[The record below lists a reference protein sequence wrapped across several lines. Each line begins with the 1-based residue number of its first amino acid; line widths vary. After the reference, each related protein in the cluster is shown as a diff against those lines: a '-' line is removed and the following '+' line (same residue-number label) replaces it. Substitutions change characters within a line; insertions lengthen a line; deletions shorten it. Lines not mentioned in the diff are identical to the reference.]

1 MVAPTNAMV
10 SSTLEKLMELK
21 NTSHNIRAQW
31 VLNPPEPPCLWRQV
45 LDNIKGT
52 FLPRNKFSSLR
63 NQSLSKN
70 VFVLLQ
76 KLFPILGSLREYNIQ
91 KFKYDFMAGLTLAIL
106 AIPQSMGYATLAQL
120 SPEYGLYSSIIPPLI
135 YAMLASSREIV
146 IGPIAVDSMLLS
158 SMIRTLK
165 DPVHDSAGYTQLVL
179 TATFLVGVFQ
189 LAFGLFRFGF
199 LVDYLSHA
207 TIVGFLA
214 AAALGIGLQQLKGL
228 FGIKHFTNKTD
239 LISVMKAVFTSL
251 STQSEWHPFNFLFG
265 LSFLFFILFTTHLG
279 RRNKKLFWLSTAGPL
294 FWVIIFSVIAYRI
307 NLHKLEVEDYIV
319 EVLGP
324 IKGGSLKSSSLYK
337 IHVGDEFVVPLIK
350 IGFTIAVISTTMGIS
365 VGRSF
370 ASLRGYHLDP
380 NKEMVSLGL
389 MNIVGSFTSCY
400 VATGSLAR
408 TALKYNAGSETM
420 VSSIVMAL
428 MVLLSLRFLTGL
440 LYFTPKA
447 VLAAIILSAISGL
460 IDLKK
465 AYEIWKVDKFDF
477 LACIGAFIG
486 VLFASVEIG
495 LAIGVTISFVK
506 IIIISIQPGI
516 RIVGKLPGTYDFG
529 DVEQY
534 PMAVKIPGF
543 FIVSVKSSVLCFAN
557 ASLVRKRIERM
568 VTDEEAKD
576 GKGEI
581 TFKFVILDTSSLM
594 SIDTAGIA
602 SLEELNKSLTL
613 YGVKLAIANPRWQV
627 IHKLRLANFVD
638 KIGGRVFLSVG
649 EAVELCIGAKIGIV

>member
-1 MVAPTNAMV
+1 MVGQTNGKV

-52 FLPRNKFSSLR
+52 LLHRNRLLSSLR

-70 VFVLLQ
+70 VFELLQ
-76 KLFPILGSLREYNIQ
+76 KLFPIIGSFREYNIQ

-158 SMIRTLK
+158 SLIRNLK
-165 DPVHDSAGYTQLVL
+165 DPIHDSVGYTQLVL

-228 FGIKHFTNKTD
+228 LGIKHFTNKTD
-239 LISVMKAVFTSL
+239 LISVMKSVCTSL
-251 STQSEWHPFNFLFG
+251 SNQ
-265 LSFLFFILFTTHLG
+265 G

-294 FWVIIFSVIAYRI
+294 FWVIVFSVIAYRI
-307 NLHKLEVEDYIV
+307 NLHKLKVEDYIV

-370 ASLRGYHLDP
+370 ASLRGNHLDP

-440 LYFTPKA
+440 LYFIPKA

-495 LAIGVTISFVK
+495 LAIGVTISFFK
-506 IIIISIQPGI
+506 IIMISIQPGI

-543 FIVSVKSSVLCFAN
+543 FIVSIKSSVLCFAN
-557 ASLVRKRIERM
+557 ATLVRKRIERFM
-568 VTDEEAKD
+568 TEEEVKD
-576 GKGEI
+576 DKEEN
-581 TFKFVILDTSSLM
+581 TFKFVIIDTSSLM

-602 SLEELNKSLTL
+602 SLEELNKSLTIH
-613 YGVKLAIANPRWQV
+613 GVKLAIANPRWQV
-627 IHKLRLANFVD
+627 IQKLRVANFVD

-649 EAVELCIGAKIGIV
+649 EAVELCIGAKMGIV